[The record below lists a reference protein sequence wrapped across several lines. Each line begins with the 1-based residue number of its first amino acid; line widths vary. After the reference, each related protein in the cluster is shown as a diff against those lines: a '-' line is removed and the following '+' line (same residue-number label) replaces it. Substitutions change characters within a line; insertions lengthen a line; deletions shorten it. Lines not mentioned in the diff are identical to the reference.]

1 MTVIKISWYL
11 CALFVLALVAE
22 SAITVAPPGATVI
35 HVLMG
40 AWAGSALLFAAVA
53 VAFRWF
59 RLPEPKWLVRVFLG
73 VAVVAT
79 VAVLL
84 LTVG

>member
-1 MTVIKISWYL
+1 MTVTKISWYL
-11 CALFVLALVAE
+11 CTLFILALVAE
-22 SAITVAPPGATVI
+22 SAITVAPGGATVI

-40 AWAGSALLFAAVA
+40 AWGALAFLFAAVA
-53 VAFRWF
+53 VAFSWF

-79 VAVLL
+79 AGVLL

>member
-1 MTVIKISWYL
+1 VTVINISWYL
-11 CALFVLALVAE
+11 CALFVFALVVE
-22 SAITVAPPGATVI
+22 SAITVAPGGATVI

-40 AWAGSALLFAAVA
+40 AWAGLAFLFAAVA

-73 VAVVAT
+73 VAT
-79 VAVLL
+79 VAFLL